1 MKLLA
6 LPCLQAA
13 GRGFVTRGLRRMAF
27 TLPEI
32 LVSMVLFV
40 IIMGLIIVTQVYG
53 FRMFSLTRPKL
64 SASDDARK
72 TVGRLVDEIRSA
84 HIVRVGRGDNRTF
97 TEITPGLK
105 QIGNA
110 LLIHPTTNT
119 NTYIKYYW
127 DKNALAVQRIT
138 DSSPR
143 LWTIA
148 KSVSNEWIFA
158 AEDYTGKTLTNN
170 INNRVISVRMDF
182 FETQYPR
189 KTVGSGGFYEYY
201 TIQTKATRRKII

>member
-1 MKLLA
+1 MKTLS
-6 LPCLQAA
+6 PN
-13 GRGFVTRGLRRMAF
+13 RRMAF

-40 IIMGLIIVTQVYG
+40 LIMGMIIVTQVYG

-84 HIVRVGRGDNRTF
+84 DAVRVGKGDAKSF
-97 TEITPGLK
+97 TAITPGLK
-105 QIGNA
+105 QFGNA
-110 LLIHPTTNT
+110 LLIHPGTNT
-119 NTYIKYYW
+119 NTFIRYYW
-127 DKNALAVQRIT
+127 DRNALALQRVT

-143 LWTIA
+143 VWTIA
-148 KSVSNEWIFA
+148 KSVSNEWVFA
-158 AEDYTGKTLTNN
+158 AEDHTGKQVTNN
-170 INNRVISVRMDF
+170 VNNRVISVRLDF
-182 FETQYPR
+182 FETQYPK

-201 TIQTKATRRKII
+201 TIQAKATRRKI

>member
-1 MKLLA
+1 MRLA
-6 LPCLQAA
+6 ILKRLCSASRFGPL
-13 GRGFVTRGLRRMAF
+13 GF

-40 IIMGLIIVTQVYG
+40 IIMGLIIVTHVYG
-53 FRMFSLTRPKL
+53 IRMFSLTRPKL

-84 HIVRVGRGDNRTF
+84 HIVRVGRGDGRSF

-105 QIGNA
+105 QFGNA
-110 LLIHPTTNT
+110 LLIHPSTNT
-119 NTYIKYYW
+119 NTYIRYYW
-127 DKNALAVQRIT
+127 DRNALAVQRIT

-143 LWTIA
+143 IWTIA

-158 AEDYTGKTLTNN
+158 AEDHTGKLLTNN
-170 INNRVISVRMDF
+170 VNNRVIAVRLDF
-182 FETQYPR
+182 FETVYPK

-201 TIQTKATRRKII
+201 TIQVKATRRKI

>member
-1 MKLLA
+1 MKMSLVTSRSESRRF
-6 LPCLQAA
+6 
-13 GRGFVTRGLRRMAF
+13 GRMGF

-32 LVSMVLFV
+32 MISMMIFVL
-40 IIMGLIIVTQVYG
+40 IMGMIIVTQVYG
-53 FRMFSLTRPKL
+53 IRMFTLTRPKL

-84 HIVRVGRGDNRTF
+84 HIVRVGKGDTKTF

-105 QIGNA
+105 QIGSA

-127 DKNALAVQRIT
+127 DKNALAVQRVT

-143 LWTIA
+143 MWTIA

-158 AEDYTGKTLTNN
+158 AEDHTGKTLTNN
-170 INNRVISVRMDF
+170 ANNRVISMRLDF
-182 FETQYPR
+182 FETQYPK

-201 TIQTKATRRKII
+201 TIQTKATRRKIM